1 MLRYFTA
8 LIVVQ
13 LQWFQSLKKIWKIYI
28 NTLKR
33 YKNKLK
39 KKRQTIFSKL
49 IVWIEKFMKLNDLK

>member
-8 LIVVQ
+8 LTVVQ

-39 KKRQTIFSKL
+39 KRQTIFSKL